1 MNKYSSIALFSLGS
15 LFAVDSEAYDWGF
28 RSYDAPVNYN
38 FLSVAI
44 GGGKLNSDVLEGRD
58 GVTVSDINLRFLVNE
73 YWITNI
79 QYKGRFTHHGDEND
93 RADYVT
99 VSGARRFAVMDN
111 GDLYAGVKLGG
122 VSVKIRDSNGSTIA
136 KEQDFLLGL
145 FAGVNYGFT
154 DALEGNMVLEYLEYD
169 VTHESSFELSL
180 DYYFTTNF
188 SLGAYGRTIWND
200 DSTLDQGGIV
210 AKLRF

>member
-1 MNKYSSIALFSLGS
+1 MNKYSSIALFSLSS
-15 LFAVDSEAYDWGF
+15 LFAADSFASSWDF
-28 RSYDAPVNYN
+28 RSYETPVNYN
-38 FLSVAI
+38 FLSFAI
-44 GGGKLNSDVLEGRD
+44 GGGKLNSDVLTGRD
-58 GVTVSDINLRFLVNE
+58 GVTVSDINLRWLLNE
-73 YWITNI
+73 HWFTNF

-99 VSGARRFAVMDN
+99 LSGARRFAVMEN
-111 GDLYAGVKLGG
+111 GDLYAGIKIGGSKL
-122 VSVKIRDSNGSTIA
+122 KIRDSNGST
-136 KEQDFLLGL
+136 KYTEKDFLLGL
-145 FAGVNYGFT
+145 FAGANYAFT

-169 VTHESSFELSL
+169 IIHESSFELSL

-200 DSTLDQGGIV
+200 DSTLDQGGVV